1 MLHTCRAL
9 PIRAERYLV
18 KPIRE
23 RNPRAMTWSIVAR
36 DASTGAFGVAVTT
49 KAFAVG
55 ALCPWVSSGVGAVS
69 TQALVNQTYG
79 PRGLR
84 LLGEGVPADD
94 VLRLLLAADD
104 GRDHRQ
110 VHAIDAA
117 GRIAQHTG
125 VACGDWAGHL
135 AEPSR
140 HVSVAGNLLAGPQ
153 VVADTLATYLDN
165 LDRPF
170 GERMMLALEAGQR
183 AGGDRRGRQSAA
195 MRIHTTEEYADLDL
209 RVDDH
214 EVPLVELRRLW
225 EMSQGRPKI
234 FRSFL
239 ATKANPAGVF
249 DRAVID
255 AAIAEWEAAQAA
267 AAK

>member
-1 MLHTCRAL
+1 
-9 PIRAERYLV
+9 
-18 KPIRE
+18 
-23 RNPRAMTWSIVAR
+23 
-36 DASTGAFGVAVTT
+36 
-49 KAFAVG
+49 
-55 ALCPWVSSGVGAVS
+55 
-69 TQALVNQTYG
+69 
-79 PRGLR
+79 
-84 LLGEGVPADD
+84 
-94 VLRLLLAADD
+94 
-104 GRDHRQ
+104 
-110 VHAIDAA
+110 
-117 GRIAQHTG
+117 
-125 VACGDWAGHL
+125 
-135 AEPSR
+135 
-140 HVSVAGNLLAGPQ
+140 
-153 VVADTLATYLDN
+153 
-165 LDRPF
+165 
-170 GERMMLALEAGQR
+170 MMLALEAGQR
-183 AGGDRRGRQSAA
+183 AGGDKRGRQSAA

>member
-1 MLHTCRAL
+1 
-9 PIRAERYLV
+9 
-18 KPIRE
+18 
-23 RNPRAMTWSIVAR
+23 MTWSIVAR

-84 LLGEGVPADD
+84 LLGEGVPAND
-94 VLRLLLAADD
+94 VLGLLLAADD

-125 VACGDWAGHL
+125 AACGDWAGHL

-183 AGGDRRGRQSAA
+183 AGGDKRGRQSAA